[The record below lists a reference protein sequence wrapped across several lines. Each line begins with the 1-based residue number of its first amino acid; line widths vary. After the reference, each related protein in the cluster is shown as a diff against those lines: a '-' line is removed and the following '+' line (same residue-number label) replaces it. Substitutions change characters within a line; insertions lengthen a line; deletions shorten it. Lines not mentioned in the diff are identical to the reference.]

1 MATLQQLQTWL
12 DEAETAQHELLTGQR
27 AVTISSASGKSVTF
41 SAGQAG
47 QLSAYIASLKRQLGL
62 STVKPVRPILG

>member
-1 MATLQQLQTWL
+1 MPSPQQLQTWL

-41 SAGQAG
+41 SAAQAG
-47 QLSAYIASLKRQLGL
+47 QLSAYIASLRRQLGL
-62 STVKPVRPILG
+62 SNARPVRPILG